1 MQYGGRLPHNGLYDL
16 QKSHHTGGSLRRN
29 MMNTFETA
37 GMDMA
42 CFESILKTELDAEEP
57 SVIISRRPCA
67 LLKYVKHPGP
77 IAADAA
83 KCAGCHACMKIGC
96 PAISMQG
103 GRIAIDATLCTG
115 CGVCSQL
122 CKFGAI
128 GAEKEG

>member
-1 MQYGGRLPHNGLYDL
+1 
-16 QKSHHTGGSLRRN
+16 
-29 MMNTFETA
+29 
-37 GMDMA
+37 
-42 CFESILKTELDAEEP
+42 
-57 SVIISRRPCA
+57 
-67 LLKYVKHPGP
+67 
-77 IAADAA
+77 
-83 KCAGCHACMKIGC
+83 MKIGC